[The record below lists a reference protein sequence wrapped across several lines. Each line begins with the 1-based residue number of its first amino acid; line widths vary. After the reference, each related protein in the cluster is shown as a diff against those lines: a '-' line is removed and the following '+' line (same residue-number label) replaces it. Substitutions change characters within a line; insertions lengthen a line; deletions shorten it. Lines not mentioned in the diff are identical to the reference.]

1 MKKLS
6 LVLIFL
12 LLGVPPLS
20 STLADN
26 DTDYQWDRRDNVINP
41 FQLFQNAFLWVLS
54 NFWVVIIGFLGIG
67 VLITILK
74 KMK

>member
-1 MKKLS
+1 MRKVMLA
-6 LVLIFL
+6 VIFL

-20 STLADN
+20 STFGNN
-26 DTDYQWDRRDNVINP
+26 DTDYEWNRVDNTINP

-54 NFWVVIIGFLGIG
+54 NFWLVIIGFLGLGIFFA
-67 VLITILK
+67 IIK

>member
-20 STLADN
+20 STFANN